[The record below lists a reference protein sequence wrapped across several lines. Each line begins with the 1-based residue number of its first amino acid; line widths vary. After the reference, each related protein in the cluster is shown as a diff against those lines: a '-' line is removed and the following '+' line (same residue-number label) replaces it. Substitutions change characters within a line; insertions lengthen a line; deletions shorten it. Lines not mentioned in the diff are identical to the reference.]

1 MPTRNRRKPTLIQL
15 LKRVDLS
22 IVLILFGNNHI
33 GWQSYR
39 HRRRKVATE
48 AGHEKS
54 QKLTQAHSIASQNPT
69 TIKRS
74 VQSECIIFAHM
85 CDNDTKTTGEPQ
97 GAQVQPQTRLLM
109 EARIRAHNT

>member
-39 HRRRKVATE
+39 QRSRKVATE
-48 AGHEKS
+48 SGHKKS
-54 QKLTQAHSIASQNPT
+54 QKLTEARSIAGQDPPE
-69 TIKRS
+69 IKQS
-74 VQSECIIFAHM
+74 VLCRCIIIAHM
-85 CDNDTKTTGEPQ
+85 FDNDTKTTGEPQ